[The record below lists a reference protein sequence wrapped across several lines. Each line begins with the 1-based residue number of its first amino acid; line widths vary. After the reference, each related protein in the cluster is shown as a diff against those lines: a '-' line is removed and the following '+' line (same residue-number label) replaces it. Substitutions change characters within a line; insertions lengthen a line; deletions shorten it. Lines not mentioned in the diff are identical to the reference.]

1 MIKFLLFL
9 WFCLIGSTTIH
20 SEQYNVPNISANLED
35 EIIHSVMEQIEKAN
49 ESHVIKPEKQI
60 IPIVG
65 VINDD
70 LILSVMELVDETE
83 EETDIIFYF
92 DTPGGSVTS
101 GMKLL
106 PYLQRTD
113 SVCVVQ
119 SAYSMGFVLFQACS
133 KRYMLPYGSL
143 MQHDMYLGVRDDF
156 HRIRSY
162 LRYLEKVY
170 NKLIQLQIERIGIS
184 RQKFIQRILRNWW
197 LTAEEA
203 VEENCADA
211 IIPSISSIQ

>member
-1 MIKFLLFL
+1 MRKFLLFL
-9 WFCLIGSTTIH
+9 WCFLMGSNIIN
-20 SEQYNVPNISANLED
+20 SEQHNSLTIYGNLED
-35 EIIHSVMEQIEKAN
+35 EIIVKT
-49 ESHVIKPEKQI
+49 KKQI

-65 VINDD
+65 VIDD
-70 LILSVMELVDETE
+70 KLIHYVIEFIEK
-83 EETDIIFYF
+83 TDKDVIFYF

-106 PYLQRTD
+106 PYLQNTN

-133 KRYMLPYGSL
+133 NRYMLPYGSL

-170 NKLIQLQIERIGIS
+170 NKLIKLQIEKIGIS
-184 RQKFIQRILRNWW
+184 KQKFIQRILKNWW
-197 LTAEEA
+197 MTADEA
-203 VEENCADA
+203 VQENCADA
-211 IIPSISSIQ
+211 IVQSIHSIQ

>member
-1 MIKFLLFL
+1 MKKFLLFL
-9 WFCLIGSTTIH
+9 WLFLISNTITN
-20 SEQYNVPNISANLED
+20 SEKQNVQMVHGNLED
-35 EIIHSVMEQIEKAN
+35 EVIHSVMEKITKAN
-49 ESHVIKPEKQI
+49 DNNIIKNKKQI

-70 LILSVMELVDETE
+70 LIHYVVELIK
-83 EETDIIFYF
+83 ETDEDIVFYF

-106 PYLQRTD
+106 PYLQNTD

-133 KRYMLPYGSL
+133 NRYMLPYGSL
-143 MQHDMYLGVRDDF
+143 MQHDMHLGVRDDF

-162 LRYLEKVY
+162 LRYLERVY
-170 NKLIQLQIERIGIS
+170 DKLIKLQIERIGIS
-184 RQKFIQRILRNWW
+184 RQKFIQRILKNWW
-197 LTAEEA
+197 MTAEEA

-211 IIPSISSIQ
+211 IVQSVQSIQ

>member
-1 MIKFLLFL
+1 MKKFLLFL
-9 WFCLIGSTTIH
+9 WLFLISNTITN
-20 SEQYNVPNISANLED
+20 SKTQNVQMVHGNLED
-35 EIIHSVMEQIEKAN
+35 EVIHSVMEKITKAN
-49 ESHVIKPEKQI
+49 DNNIIKNKKQI

-70 LILSVMELVDETE
+70 LIHYVVEFIK
-83 EETDIIFYF
+83 ETDEDIVFYF

-106 PYLQRTD
+106 PYLQNTD

-133 KRYMLPYGSL
+133 NRYMLPYGSL

-162 LRYLEKVY
+162 LRYLERVY
-170 NKLIQLQIERIGIS
+170 DKLIKLQIERIGIS
-184 RQKFIQRILRNWW
+184 RQKFIQRILKNWW
-197 LTAEEA
+197 MTAEEA

-211 IIPSISSIQ
+211 IVQSVQSIQ